1 MPSPYEDRKLQFA
14 RINQLAILV
23 TLVFLVL
30 LARLWYLQ
38 IALGDNLLRQSESNR
53 IKLLRTRAPRGAI
66 LDRKGRIL
74 ATSRPQFVVTVNPDD
89 IRKNPEALHTLCGIL
104 QITPEELDG
113 MMQDTEARPGS
124 PVRIAV
130 DVPMEVVARIGELRM
145 RLPGVSVELDQIRYY
160 PDGDAVAHI
169 MGTLG
174 EINRKQLDQAEKEG
188 KDYRPGD
195 YVGQAGLEKQY
206 ESYLKGKDGGKQ
218 IEVNASGRVV
228 RIIGEQQSVAGKTL
242 KLSIDRDLQV
252 AASRAMGDQTGA
264 VVAVDPRSGAVLA
277 MVSKPAYDPNVFVKK
292 IKVADWRNIN
302 DNPKKPLQNRSIQ
315 NVYPPGSTFKPMVAI
330 AGLVYGECDPRTT
343 VSCPGSFYFGRR
355 FRCWKVHGGGVTFNR
370 AIAESCDVWFY
381 KLGLR
386 LGVDRMAQV
395 VRQFGIGW
403 ATGVDL
409 PSETRRKDG
418 HLGTMPDT
426 EWKRQRYHDKWY
438 PGETPSVSIGQGYV
452 EVSPLQLAS
461 AIAGIANG
469 GTIYRPHLMT
479 AVEDATNPNNVI
491 AASQPQVNW
500 TVNAK
505 PEQFELVRQAMRLA
519 VTNGTA
525 RAVNMP
531 DVAVAGK
538 TGSAE
543 NALHGKSMPAHA
555 WFVCFAPLEKPEIAI
570 ACIVEHGRH
579 GATTSAP
586 VARAILD
593 VYYGKKKPEDIGS
606 GNVNVSGD

>member
-1 MPSPYEDRKLQFA
+1 MPSPFEDRKLQLA
-14 RINQLAILV
+14 RINHLALLV
-23 TLVFLVL
+23 AIVFLVL

-38 IALGDNLLRQSESNR
+38 IALGDNLLKQSESNR
-53 IKLLRTRAPRGAI
+53 IKRLPTRAPRGTI

-74 ATSRPQFVVTVNPDD
+74 ATSKPQFVVTAIPDVV
-89 IRKNPEALHTLCGIL
+89 RANPEAFHTLCGIL
-104 QITPEELDG
+104 LMTPDEL
-113 MMQDTEARPGS
+113 EASFSDVNVRPGS
-124 PVRIAV
+124 PVRVAV
-130 DVPMEVVARIGELRM
+130 DVDLGQVARIGELRM

-174 EINRKQLDQAEKEG
+174 EINQKQLDRYEKEG
-188 KDYRPGD
+188 KRYRPGD
-195 YVGQAGLEKQY
+195 YVGQAGLEKEY
-206 ESYLKGKDGGKQ
+206 ESFLKGTDGGKQ

-228 RIIGEQQSVAGKTL
+228 RILGEQQSVAGKTL

-264 VVAVDPRSGAVLA
+264 VVAVDTRTGAVLA

-292 IKVADWRNIN
+292 IKVADWKNIN
-302 DNPKKPLQNRSIQ
+302 DDPRKPLQNRSVQ
-315 NVYPPGSTFKPMVAI
+315 NVYPPGSTFKPMVAL
-330 AGLVYGECDPRTT
+330 AGLVYDECNLQTT

-355 FRCWKVHGGGVTFNR
+355 FKCWKTHGSGVTFDR
-370 AIAESCDVWFY
+370 AMAESCDVWFY

-395 VRQFGIGW
+395 VRQFGISR

-409 PSETRRKDG
+409 PSETRHKDG

-426 EWKRQRYHDKWY
+426 EWKFKRYHEKWY

-452 EVSPLQLAS
+452 EVSPLQLAT
-461 AIAGIANG
+461 AIAGVANG
-469 GTIYRPHLMT
+469 GTIYRPRLM
-479 AVEDATNPNNVI
+479 AAIEEATNPNNVLMVT
-491 AASQPQVNW
+491 ATHVNS
-500 TVNAK
+500 TVKAK
-505 PEQFELVRQAMRLA
+505 PEQFEMVRQAMRKA
-519 VTNGTA
+519 VTDGTA
-525 RAVNMP
+525 RVVNLP
-531 DVAVAGK
+531 DITVAGK

-543 NALHGKSMPAHA
+543 NALHGVSMPAHA
-555 WFVCFAPLEKPEIAI
+555 WFVCFSPVEKPRIAI

-579 GATTSAP
+579 GASAAAP

-593 VYYGKKKPEDIGS
+593 VYYGKKKPEDIGT
-606 GNVNVSGD
+606 GKVNVSGD